1 MSEEAGTWHF
11 LLMSTSEGQSAR
23 LPAAFAQP
31 LQAFLD
37 GLAIE
42 RGLSVNTIE
51 AYRRDLTHHLRFLG
65 GQDVEDL
72 SGVEESQ
79 LIVYL
84 GRLRRAGAA
93 PSTVMRK
100 MSALRTFY
108 RYLMREEAI
117 ASDPTSNLPSGRLL
131 RRLPSVLSVEEV
143 GRLLAQPDAGTRRGL
158 RDRAMLEL
166 LYATG
171 LRVSE
176 LVGLGRG
183 DINLDLG
190 VVRCIGK
197 GSKERIVPPSKRWV
211 RISTPGGTRRHPSLW
226 ATRANRSRGS
236 RCGASSDGT
245 RGGRGSGRRSL
256 PMPCATR
263 SPRTCWREGRTCG
276 LSRNS
281 WGTQTSSR
289 RRSTRTS
296 RLTTCERC
304 TAPIIPAPERA
315 SVALAASGRGAG
327 LRGGEREPGP
337 YSSAGDES
345 CASRSGHDLYSAS
358 LCLWWQ

>member
-1 MSEEAGTWHF
+1 
-11 LLMSTSEGQSAR
+11 MSTSEGQPAR

-37 GLAIE
+37 GLAVE
-42 RGLSVNTIE
+42 RGLSVNTID
-51 AYRRDLTHHLRFLG
+51 AYRRDLTHHLHFLG

-84 GRLRRAGAA
+84 GRLRRGGAA
-93 PSTVMRK
+93 PATVMRK

-117 ASDPTSNLPSGRLL
+117 AADPTSNLPSGRLL

-143 GRLLAQPDAGTRRGL
+143 GRLLAQPDTGTRRGL

-197 GSKERIVPPSKRWV
+197 GSKERIVPVGRPAIEAV
-211 RISTPGGTRRHPSLW
+211 RAYL
-226 ATRANRSRGS
+226 
-236 RCGASSDGT
+236 D
-245 RGGRGSGRRSL
+245 
-256 PMPCATR
+256 
-263 SPRTCWREGRTCG
+263 
-276 LSRNS
+276 
-281 WGTQTSSR
+281 SR
-289 RRSTRTS
+289 RDAAPPLFMGNKGQPITR
-296 RLTTCERC
+296 
-304 TAPIIPAPERA
+304 
-315 SVALAASGRGAG
+315 VAVWRIVRRYARGAG
-327 LRGGEREPGP
+327 IRAPISPHALRHSFATHMLEGGADLRSIQELLGHVNIVTTQIYTHVSIDHLREVHRAYHPR
-337 YSSAGDES
+337 A
-345 CASRSGHDLYSAS
+345 
-358 LCLWWQ
+358 

>member
-1 MSEEAGTWHF
+1 MSEEAGTWQ
-11 LLMSTSEGQSAR
+11 LILMSTSEGQPAR

-37 GLAIE
+37 GLAVE
-42 RGLSVNTIE
+42 RGLSVNTID
-51 AYRRDLTHHLRFLG
+51 AYRRDLTHHLHFLG

-84 GRLRRAGAA
+84 GRLRRGGAA
-93 PSTVMRK
+93 PATVMRK

-117 ASDPTSNLPSGRLL
+117 AADPTSNLPSGRLL

-143 GRLLAQPDAGTRRGL
+143 GRLLAQPDTGTRRGL

-197 GSKERIVPPSKRWV
+197 GSKERIVPVGRPAIEAV
-211 RISTPGGTRRHPSLW
+211 RAYL
-226 ATRANRSRGS
+226 
-236 RCGASSDGT
+236 D
-245 RGGRGSGRRSL
+245 
-256 PMPCATR
+256 
-263 SPRTCWREGRTCG
+263 
-276 LSRNS
+276 
-281 WGTQTSSR
+281 SR
-289 RRSTRTS
+289 RDAAPPLFMGNKGQPITR
-296 RLTTCERC
+296 
-304 TAPIIPAPERA
+304 
-315 SVALAASGRGAG
+315 VAVWRIVRRYARGAG
-327 LRGGEREPGP
+327 IRAPISPHALRHSFATHMLEGGADLRSIQELLGHVNIVTTQIYTHVSIDHLREVHRAYHPR
-337 YSSAGDES
+337 A
-345 CASRSGHDLYSAS
+345 
-358 LCLWWQ
+358 

>member
-143 GRLLAQPDAGTRRGL
+143 GRLLAQPDTGTRRGL

-183 DINLDLG
+183 DITLDLG

-197 GSKERIVPPSKRWV
+197 GSKERIVPV
-211 RISTPGGTRRHPSLW
+211 
-226 ATRANRSRGS
+226 
-236 RCGASSDGT
+236 
-245 RGGRGSGRRSL
+245 GRPAIEAVHAYL
-256 PMPCATR
+256 D
-263 SPRTCWREGRTCG
+263 
-276 LSRNS
+276 
-281 WGTQTSSR
+281 SR
-289 RRSTRTS
+289 RDAAPPLFVGNKGQPITR
-296 RLTTCERC
+296 
-304 TAPIIPAPERA
+304 
-315 SVALAASGRGAG
+315 VAVWRIVRRYARGAG
-327 LRGGEREPGP
+327 LRAPISPHALRHSFATHMLEGGADLRSIQELLGHANIVTTQIYTHVSIDHLREVHRAYHPR
-337 YSSAGDES
+337 A
-345 CASRSGHDLYSAS
+345 
-358 LCLWWQ
+358 

>member
-1 MSEEAGTWHF
+1 MSEEAGTWQL
-11 LLMSTSEGQSAR
+11 LLMSTSEGQPAR

-37 GLAIE
+37 GMAIE
-42 RGLSVNTIE
+42 RGLSVNTID

-65 GQDVEDL
+65 GQNVEDL
-72 SGVEESQ
+72 SAVEESQ

-93 PSTVMRK
+93 PATVMRK

-117 ASDPTSNLPSGRLL
+117 AADPTSNLPSGRLL
-131 RRLPSVLSVEEV
+131 RRLPAVLSVEEV
-143 GRLLAQPDAGTRRGL
+143 GRLLGQPDAGTRRGL

-197 GSKERIVPPSKRWV
+197 GSKERIVPVGRPAIEAV
-211 RISTPGGTRRHPSLW
+211 RAYLDSRRDAAAPLFVGNKGRPITRVAVWRIVRRH
-226 ATRANRSRGS
+226 A
-236 RCGASSDGT
+236 
-245 RGGRGSGRRSL
+245 
-256 PMPCATR
+256 
-263 SPRTCWREGRTCG
+263 
-276 LSRNS
+276 
-281 WGTQTSSR
+281 
-289 RRSTRTS
+289 
-296 RLTTCERC
+296 
-304 TAPIIPAPERA
+304 
-315 SVALAASGRGAG
+315 RGAG
-327 LRGGEREPGP
+327 IRAPISPHALRHSFATHMLEGGADLRSIQELLGHSNIVTTQIYTHVSADHLREVHRAYHPR
-337 YSSAGDES
+337 A
-345 CASRSGHDLYSAS
+345 
-358 LCLWWQ
+358 

>member
-1 MSEEAGTWHF
+1 
-11 LLMSTSEGQSAR
+11 MSTSEGQPAR

-42 RGLSVNTIE
+42 RGLSVNTID

-93 PSTVMRK
+93 PATVMRK

-131 RRLPSVLSVEEV
+131 RQLPAVLSVEEV
-143 GRLLAQPDAGTRRGL
+143 GRLLAQPDADTRRGL

-183 DINLDLG
+183 DINLELG

-197 GSKERIVPPSKRWV
+197 GSKERIVPVGRPAIEAV
-211 RISTPGGTRRHPSLW
+211 
-226 ATRANRSRGS
+226 
-236 RCGASSDGT
+236 GAYLD
-245 RGGRGSGRRSL
+245 
-256 PMPCATR
+256 
-263 SPRTCWREGRTCG
+263 
-276 LSRNS
+276 
-281 WGTQTSSR
+281 SR
-289 RRSTRTS
+289 RDAATPLFVGNKGQPITR
-296 RLTTCERC
+296 
-304 TAPIIPAPERA
+304 
-315 SVALAASGRGAG
+315 VAVWRIVRRYARGAG
-327 LRGGEREPGP
+327 IRAPISPHALRHSFATHMLEGGADLRSIQELLGHANIVTTQIYTHVSIDHLREVHRAYHPR
-337 YSSAGDES
+337 A
-345 CASRSGHDLYSAS
+345 
-358 LCLWWQ
+358 

>member
-1 MSEEAGTWHF
+1 LSEEGRTWH
-11 LLMSTSEGQSAR
+11 LLPMSTSEGQPAR

-37 GLAIE
+37 GLAVE
-42 RGLSVNTIE
+42 RGLSVNTID
-51 AYRRDLTHHLRFLG
+51 AYRRDLTHHLHFLG

-72 SGVEESQ
+72 SAVEESQ

-93 PSTVMRK
+93 PATVMRK

-117 ASDPTSNLPSGRLL
+117 AADPTSNLPSGRLL

-143 GRLLAQPDAGTRRGL
+143 GRLLAQPDTGTRRGL
-158 RDRAMLEL
+158 RDRAMLEV

-176 LVGLGRG
+176 LAGLGRG

-197 GSKERIVPPSKRWV
+197 GSKERIVPVGRPAIEAV
-211 RISTPGGTRRHPSLW
+211 RAYL
-226 ATRANRSRGS
+226 
-236 RCGASSDGT
+236 D
-245 RGGRGSGRRSL
+245 
-256 PMPCATR
+256 
-263 SPRTCWREGRTCG
+263 
-276 LSRNS
+276 
-281 WGTQTSSR
+281 SR
-289 RRSTRTS
+289 RDAAPALFVGNKGHPITR
-296 RLTTCERC
+296 
-304 TAPIIPAPERA
+304 
-315 SVALAASGRGAG
+315 VAVWRIVRRYARGAG
-327 LRGGEREPGP
+327 IRAPISPHALRHSFATHMLEGGADLRSIQELLGHANIVTTQIYTHVSIDHLREVHRAYHPR
-337 YSSAGDES
+337 A
-345 CASRSGHDLYSAS
+345 
-358 LCLWWQ
+358 

>member
-1 MSEEAGTWHF
+1 LSEEAGTWQ
-11 LLMSTSEGQSAR
+11 LILMSTSEGQPAR

-37 GLAIE
+37 GLAVE
-42 RGLSVNTIE
+42 RGLSVNTID
-51 AYRRDLTHHLRFLG
+51 AYRRDLTHHLHFLG

-84 GRLRRAGAA
+84 GRLRRGGAA
-93 PSTVMRK
+93 PATVMRK

-117 ASDPTSNLPSGRLL
+117 AADPTSNLPSGRLL

-143 GRLLAQPDAGTRRGL
+143 GRLLAQPDTGTRRGL

-197 GSKERIVPPSKRWV
+197 GSKERIVPVGRPAIEAV
-211 RISTPGGTRRHPSLW
+211 RAYL
-226 ATRANRSRGS
+226 
-236 RCGASSDGT
+236 D
-245 RGGRGSGRRSL
+245 
-256 PMPCATR
+256 
-263 SPRTCWREGRTCG
+263 
-276 LSRNS
+276 
-281 WGTQTSSR
+281 SR
-289 RRSTRTS
+289 RDAAPPLFMGNKGQPITR
-296 RLTTCERC
+296 
-304 TAPIIPAPERA
+304 
-315 SVALAASGRGAG
+315 VAVWRIVRRYARGAG
-327 LRGGEREPGP
+327 IRAPISPHALRHSFATHMLEGGADLRSIQELLGHVNIVTTQIYTHVSIDHLREVHRAYHPR
-337 YSSAGDES
+337 A
-345 CASRSGHDLYSAS
+345 
-358 LCLWWQ
+358 

>member
-1 MSEEAGTWHF
+1 LSEEAGTWQPI
-11 LLMSTSEGQSAR
+11 LMSTSEGQPAR

-197 GSKERIVPPSKRWV
+197 GSKERIVPVGRPAIEAV
-211 RISTPGGTRRHPSLW
+211 RAYL
-226 ATRANRSRGS
+226 
-236 RCGASSDGT
+236 D
-245 RGGRGSGRRSL
+245 
-256 PMPCATR
+256 
-263 SPRTCWREGRTCG
+263 
-276 LSRNS
+276 
-281 WGTQTSSR
+281 SR
-289 RRSTRTS
+289 RDAAPPLGNKGQPITR
-296 RLTTCERC
+296 
-304 TAPIIPAPERA
+304 
-315 SVALAASGRGAG
+315 VAVWRIVRRYARGAG
-327 LRGGEREPGP
+327 IRAPISPHALRHSFATHMLEGGADLRSIQELLGHADIVTTQIYTHVSIDHLREVHRAYHPR
-337 YSSAGDES
+337 A
-345 CASRSGHDLYSAS
+345 
-358 LCLWWQ
+358 

>member
-1 MSEEAGTWHF
+1 
-11 LLMSTSEGQSAR
+11 MSTSEGQPAR
-23 LPAAFAQP
+23 LPTAFAQP

-42 RGLSVNTIE
+42 RGLSVNTID
-51 AYRRDLTHHLRFLG
+51 AYRRDLTHHLHFLG
-65 GQDVEDL
+65 GQNVEEL
-72 SGVEESQ
+72 SAVEESQ

-93 PSTVMRK
+93 PATVMRK

-117 ASDPTSNLPSGRLL
+117 AADPTSNLPSGRLL

-143 GRLLAQPDAGTRRGL
+143 GRLLAQPDTGTRRGL

-190 VVRCIGK
+190 LVRCIGK
-197 GSKERIVPPSKRWV
+197 GSKERIVPVGRPAIEAV
-211 RISTPGGTRRHPSLW
+211 RAYL
-226 ATRANRSRGS
+226 
-236 RCGASSDGT
+236 D
-245 RGGRGSGRRSL
+245 
-256 PMPCATR
+256 
-263 SPRTCWREGRTCG
+263 
-276 LSRNS
+276 
-281 WGTQTSSR
+281 SR
-289 RRSTRTS
+289 RDAAPALFVGNKGRPITR
-296 RLTTCERC
+296 
-304 TAPIIPAPERA
+304 
-315 SVALAASGRGAG
+315 VAVWRIVRRYARGAG
-327 LRGGEREPGP
+327 IRAPISPHALRHSFATHMLEGGADLRSIQELLGHANIVTTQIYTHISVDHLREVHRAYHPR
-337 YSSAGDES
+337 A
-345 CASRSGHDLYSAS
+345 
-358 LCLWWQ
+358 